1 MRGRYFAGGLL
12 TGVLGCSAAEPV
24 EHADPTAPHIVADA
38 SAAAP
43 EISYLVLAP
52 RAYADELAPLLK
64 HRAEGGLKVAMRD
77 VESIYERRSQG
88 AASSEALRA
97 EIEEAAALPGSKL
110 HFVLLAGDP
119 AADLPTFTKQ
129 ASPWAGDLG
138 RPDSYPSDHDY
149 VKNAKVPIAI
159 GRLPARNEREMALL
173 VDKTIRYETAEVPG
187 PWQRRTLI
195 FGGPAEM
202 GPLVDGLIESQATSL
217 LDQLL
222 PYDYDV
228 NVLFAKKDSPYAF
241 RFDQLSQELVREING
256 GALVAVYAGHGLE
269 QSFDHAYFRGQGYS
283 IGSVP
288 DLERIDVDNGSP
300 LFISLTCLTG
310 DFGEP
315 RERSVAETML
325 LRPRGPIAIFASS
338 GVSHPYPN
346 LLYARLLIEGLLGER
361 AATVGDAVLRAKK
374 ALPDASMPFAQLFVP
389 GDHREIKESHLHL
402 YNLLGDPAL
411 KLRLPAALKVSL
423 PPEGVAAGATI
434 DVDVQGATA
443 DAAFTLTMETE
454 RVAVKPG
461 ITSPDRLD
469 EMPIDAAF
477 SAMSKNYAIANDKVL
492 TTVNGRF
499 KGGSEKLKLAAPK
512 QPGRYVV
519 KLLSV
524 ADRGVAV
531 GHVRFTI
538 Q

>member
-1 MRGRYFAGGLL
+1 MMGRVFAVGSLL
-12 TGVLGCSAAEPV
+12 GVIGCGAAEPV
-24 EHADPTAPHIVADA
+24 DRAGPPLPPPA
-38 SAAAP
+38 SAGARSADV
-43 EISYLVLAP
+43 SYLVIAP

-64 HRAEGGLKVAMRD
+64 HRSDGGLKVELRD
-77 VESIYERRSQG
+77 IESIYDRRSG
-88 AASSEALRA
+88 GRYDKAAIQM
-97 EIEEAAALPGSKL
+97 EIEAQAALPDSKL

-119 AADLPTFTKQ
+119 QADLPAFMHE
-129 ASPWAGDLG
+129 ASPWVSH
-138 RPDSYPSDHDY
+138 PETYPSDYDY
-149 VKNAKVPIAI
+149 VKNARVPIAI
-159 GRLPARNEREMALL
+159 GRLPARSEQEISLF
-173 VDKTIRYETAEVPG
+173 VDKTIRYETEEKPG

-269 QSFDHAYFRGQGYS
+269 RSFDRAYFRGQSYA

-288 DLERIDVDNGSP
+288 DLEHIDVDNGSP

-310 DFGEP
+310 DYGEP
-315 RERSVAETML
+315 SQRSVAETML

-361 AATVGDAVLRAKK
+361 AATIGDAVLRAKK
-374 ALPDASMPFAQLFVP
+374 ELPSSSMPFAQLFVP
-389 GDHREIKESHLHL
+389 GDHDEIKSSHLQL

-411 KLRLPAALKVSL
+411 KLRLPAPLAVSL
-423 PPEGVAAGATI
+423 PSAGVGAGATF
-434 DVDVQGATA
+434 DVEVKGAPV
-443 DAAFTLTMETE
+443 DSAFIVTLETE

-461 ITSPDRLD
+461 ITTPDRLD
-469 EMPIDAAF
+469 EMPLDAAF
-477 SAMSKNYAIANDKVL
+477 LAMSKNHALANDKVIS
-492 TTVNGRF
+492 TTSGRF
-499 KGGSEKLKLAAPK
+499 KSASEKLTLTAPK

-519 KLLSV
+519 KVLSS

-531 GHVRFTI
+531 GHARFTV

>member
-1 MRGRYFAGGLL
+1 MKGRFLVGGLL
-12 TGVLGCSAAEPV
+12 CGALACSAAEPV
-24 EHADPTAPHIVADA
+24 EQADPSVPQVPTPRTTAE
-38 SAAAP
+38 P

-52 RAYADELAPLLK
+52 RAYAEELAPLLK
-64 HRAEGGLKVAMRD
+64 HRADGGLKVALRD
-77 VESIYERRSQG
+77 IESIYERRSRG
-88 AASSEALRA
+88 APSSEALRS
-97 EIEEAAALPGSKL
+97 EIEEVAAQPGSKL

-119 AADLPTFTKQ
+119 AADLPAFMHEP
-129 ASPWAGDLG
+129 SPWVSREGA
-138 RPDSYPSDHDY
+138 YPSDHDY
-149 VKNAKVPIAI
+149 VENAKVPIAI
-159 GRLPARNEREMALL
+159 GRLPARNEQEIALL
-173 VDKTIRYETAEVPG
+173 VDKTIRYETAETPG

-288 DLERIDVDNGSP
+288 DLAHIDVDNGSP
-300 LFISLTCLTG
+300 FFISLTCLTG
-310 DFGEP
+310 DYGEP

-361 AATVGDAVLRAKK
+361 AASVGDAVLRAKK
-374 ALPDASMPFAQLFVP
+374 ELPESSMPFAQLFVP

-411 KLRLPAALKVSL
+411 KLRLPGTLKVSL
-423 PPEGVAAGATI
+423 PPGGVAAGTRV
-434 DVDVQGATA
+434 DVEVQGATA
-443 DAAFTLTMETE
+443 DAAYTATVETE
-454 RVAVKPG
+454 RVAVKAG
-461 ITSPDRLD
+461 IVTPDRLD
-469 EMPIDAAF
+469 EMPLDVAF
-477 SAMSKNYAIANDKVL
+477 STMSKNHAIANDKVL
-492 TTVNGRF
+492 STVNGRF
-499 KGGSEKLKLAAPK
+499 KSGNEKLTLTAPK

-519 KLLSV
+519 KVLSV